1 MKLSSS
7 VWLSLHLGQSHRQ
20 NHQLRHLKE
29 IILWGNIAWSAM
41 GKQNIQAKKEGELEI
56 ERGCG
61 QLTKDTCTQEE
72 PRLACV
78 TGVSRKL

>member
-1 MKLSSS
+1 MRQSSS
-7 VWLSLHLGQSHRQ
+7 VWLSLHHGQSHRQ
-20 NHQLRHLKE
+20 NQQLQHLKE
-29 IILWGNIAWSAM
+29 IVLWGNITWSAM
-41 GKQNIQAKKEGELEI
+41 GKQNIQAKKAGELEI

-78 TGVSRKL
+78 TGVSRNL